1 MNKKIFYKM
10 FAGKSKAKQ
19 KDFYNVTFIEINE
32 ESGNVYERAV
42 FVEKETFETIEA
54 KKFKFGDEIELVTA
68 PPAFFGAS
76 ERLVDLNLVEESPFM

>member
-1 MNKKIFYKM
+1 MP
-10 FAGKSKAKQ
+10 SQ

-42 FVEKETFETIEA
+42 FVEKETFETIKA